1 MSKSPYALFFAVSGI
16 RPLWARKQGKGAF
29 GGLGGALF
37 PSPFIFTVVSE
48 NLLLPFTSLK

>member
-1 MSKSPYALFFAVSGI
+1 MLFFFAVSGI

-29 GGLGGALF
+29 GGALF